1 MKKKGFTLIE
11 LIVVIAIIAV
21 LAAILIPAMLGFIKK
36 SKITSANSAA
46 KSIFT
51 AAQSALTDM
60 DTEDFYNTGKFT
72 GEFTYK
78 DCESSFTSGLAGGSN
93 KTSTADMLP
102 VFQSKVYNY
111 FTDITKLSGV
121 GFSIKSGSCE
131 AVVVVNGN
139 YPGATPK
146 QFIVDNYSSDTTY
159 VDIMDDLL
167 ASAKN

>member
-72 GEFTYK
+72 GDFTFQ
-78 DCESSFTSGLAGGSN
+78 DPASSFTAGLAGGSN
-93 KTSTADMLP
+93 KTLTNDMLP

-111 FTDITKLSGV
+111 FTDIQKLSAV
-121 GFSIKSGSCE
+121 AFTITSGSCE
-131 AVVVVNGN
+131 AVAVANGN
-139 YPGATPK
+139 YPGSTPK
-146 QFIVDNYSSDTTY
+146 QFIVDNYDSDTDY
-159 VDIMDDLL
+159 AANIDVVL
-167 ASAKN
+167 ASAK